1 MSMLK
6 FILKPILSTCSLLF
20 LTSLLGFA
28 QEKPDSVTYKLE
40 LGEVTIE
47 GSQATQK
54 SRIDTRTIQM
64 YEKHDLSDA
73 LNLLP
78 GVINVKGA
86 KSDMVY
92 VRGFDQRQVPVY
104 YDGVPIYIPYDGYI
118 DLSMLMASDVSQIS
132 ISSGTGSLLYGPNAL
147 GGAINIVTAAPKQGF
162 SAKLKGGSF
171 TNGKYNGLA
180 TVGYATS
187 KYYAKVSFATLDA
200 NNYQLSDKYK
210 PTSTLED
217 GGALENSY
225 KKMSQLS
232 FKVGWTPA
240 KGHEYAISYVKHDGE
255 KGIPPYLGTNGTA
268 RFWKFPIYDKQ
279 SIYLLSNSKF
289 NTNLSLKTRVY
300 YDKFDNTLVSYD
312 DKTYTK
318 ITKKY
323 AFTSIYDDYTVGG
336 IGTLSYI
343 KGKNT
348 ALLDAQFKYDNHK
361 EHNVGSPIQHMEDQ
375 SAAISL
381 IDTYYLSKLTVHG
394 GLSLNYEKGLKAEY
408 LNAKSEI
415 TEHPKNENT
424 VLNGEFSLAYKLSG
438 NSDLK
443 GGLSYKTR
451 FPTMKDRYS
460 LSLGKSIANPD
471 LKAENAMNYT
481 LDYSGQFFEKKLK
494 IDAGVF
500 YSHLKDAIL
509 AVYGVDA
516 TNAQIY
522 QLQNTGKAEFYGFD
536 ASASYAIIKPLIFEA
551 KYAYVKRNNLT
562 SPTVKFTSVPE
573 NTIQSALTYWFKNKS
588 YLNLNV
594 ESYSDRY
601 STSAGVKVDGFTLLN
616 FKGSYYVYKNLVS
629 VEAGMNNIFDKNYQ
643 VSEGY
648 PQMGRNWFA
657 SLVFT
662 L

>member
-6 FILKPILSTCSLLF
+6 FTLKSALGTSVLIS
-20 LTSLLGFA
+20 LTSLLGFS
-28 QEKPDSVTYKLE
+28 QEKQDSVTYKLE

-54 SRIDTRTIQM
+54 SRIDTKTIQM

-78 GVINVKGA
+78 GVINVKGS

-171 TNGKYNGLA
+171 TNGNYNGLA

-187 KYYAKVSFATLDA
+187 KYYAKASYANLDA
-200 NNYQLSDKYK
+200 KNYQLSDKYVS
-210 PTSTLED
+210 TSTLED

-240 KGHEYAISYVKHDGE
+240 AGHEYAISYVKHDGE

-279 SIYLLSNSKF
+279 SIYFLSNSKF
-289 NTNLSLKTRVY
+289 NSALSLKSRIY
-300 YDKFDNTLVSYD
+300 YDKFDNTLESYD
-312 DKTYTK
+312 DNTYTTQK
-318 ITKKY
+318 KKY
-323 AFTSIYDDYTVGG
+323 AFTSIYDDYTAGG
-336 IGTLSYI
+336 IGTLSFV

-361 EHNVGSPIQHMEDQ
+361 EHNVGSPVQHMEDR

-381 IDTYYLSKLTVHG
+381 IDNYYLSKLTIHG
-394 GLSLNYEKGLKAEY
+394 GLSMNYEKGLKAEY
-408 LNAKSEI
+408 LNASNEI
-415 TEHPKNENT
+415 TQHPKNENT
-424 VLNGEFSLAYKLSG
+424 VLNGEFSLSYKL
-438 NSDLK
+438 NDNNDLK

-460 LSLGKSIANPD
+460 LSLGKSIANPE

-481 LDYSGQFFEKKLK
+481 LDYSGNYFEKKLK
-494 IDAGVF
+494 FDAGIF

-522 QLQNTGKAEFYGFD
+522 QLQNTGKAEYYGAD

-551 KYAYVKRNNLT
+551 KYAYVKRNNLS
-562 SPTVKFTSVPE
+562 SPDVKFTSVPE
-573 NTIQSALTYWFKNKS
+573 HSLQSALTYWFKNKS

-594 ESYSDRY
+594 ESYSERY

-616 FKGSYYVYKNLVS
+616 FKGSYDVYKNLVS
-629 VEAGMNNIFDKNYQ
+629 IEAGMNNIFDKNYQ

-657 SLVFT
+657 SLVFS